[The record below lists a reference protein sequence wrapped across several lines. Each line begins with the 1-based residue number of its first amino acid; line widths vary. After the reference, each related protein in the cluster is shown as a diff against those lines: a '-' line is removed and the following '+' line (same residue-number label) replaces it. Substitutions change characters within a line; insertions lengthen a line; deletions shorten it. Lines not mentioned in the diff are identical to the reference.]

1 MDREGP
7 VLEILTRRLAD
18 TPAEFLDEPRI
29 AAAGTVRVAALVH
42 DVLRLHGHRMDTAGL
57 RRFVSGNATADR
69 NRLMLVQVATWLL
82 ADDWFIA
89 AKTPREPLLRVL
101 DTMAAELAAG
111 APADRF
117 VYDAERREELARTA
131 LARLGYRPAGE
142 SAAEATDRLSSISG
156 TERARLLEA
165 ARGAEER
172 ARAIREALAKK
183 AAAESADKWTRE

>member
-7 VLEILTRRLAD
+7 LLETLTRRLAD

-42 DVLRLHGHRMDTAGL
+42 DVLRLHGHLIDTAAL
-57 RRFVSGNATADR
+57 RRFVSGNAATDR

-82 ADDWFIA
+82 ADDWFVA
-89 AKTPREPLLRVL
+89 ARGSRAQLLQVL
-101 DTMAAELAAG
+101 DTMAAELAVG

-117 VYDAERREELARTA
+117 VYDPERREELVRTA

-142 SAAEATDRLSSISG
+142 SVAEAADRLSSISG

-165 ARGAEER
+165 SRGAEER